1 MSTELLVA
9 LVSAGSVIISNVFGP
24 VIVAYLKNKFKSKI
38 TSDPV
43 KENIKTDVLITD
55 KLEEIS
61 VSFHTSRIWICQFH
75 NGGYYPTGK
84 SMQKL
89 SMIYEIAQNSSN
101 VQQQFQSI
109 PTGIFSKALNYLS
122 DGNSISITDYDVD
135 DSLGL
140 DAFCRQ
146 INSESTYIFPLITID
161 GKFIGFVGL
170 NFEEKRPLSNIEKNG
185 IEIEVNSIAGVL
197 RAEQIKK

>member
-9 LVSAGSVIISNVFGP
+9 LVSAASVMVTNIFGP
-24 VIVAYLKNKFKSKI
+24 VITDLLKKWFKPKK

-43 KENIKTDVLITD
+43 KENIKTDVLIAD

-89 SMIYEIAQNSSN
+89 SMIYEISNSSN
-101 VQQQFQSI
+101 SIQQQFQSI

-122 DGNSISITDYDVD
+122 DGNIISITDFEID
-135 DSLGL
+135 DAFGL
-140 DAFCRQ
+140 DAFGNQ
-146 INSESTYIFPLITID
+146 IDAESTYIFPLITID
-161 GKFIGFVGL
+161 SKFIGFVGL
-170 NFEEKRPLSNIEKNG
+170 SFNEIRPLSNIEKNG